1 MKVKTKITISVLVL
15 LLSVIAV
22 VSAIVA
28 IMALTQQ
35 AIVSNL
41 SIGYYATRDVYAT
54 IAGGVYSGGSKVK
67 DINMAINGD
76 SSSGSLNLENLTIDD
91 SATEKSLSID
101 FIITNNQPNANKGEL
116 YVTPKITT
124 TSKTNIE
131 YTKYVSFDDDLNY
144 VEEYRSKNI
153 LVLQNQTAYIQYRF
167 SVVDDTQNA
176 NLQGEITLN
185 LYSVKS
191 DELPSDVSTST
202 IAGVGHYPQTYVGNA
217 LNETLKTASLTPT
230 GKTYTTDSAGDEV
243 TLTEYIYNGKK
254 VAKLEEVYSFD
265 ETSRYHFSNGEQI
278 LADGEICF
286 FYVQPI
292 KVIAVGT
299 LNDNIIYETREILFS
314 RMFDSSTYKWAD
326 SSLRTFLNGTFL
338 TESGINA
345 KAITIKNDTS
355 VGNEC
360 DNADTIDKLWLP
372 SSAEMVALDP
382 HGDKYDKLPT
392 DMAFATYCWYLYDEE
407 EYQVPVSVQFWCRTC
422 PDDGFNHYAFYDQ
435 LNSSPEDNYGC
446 IETDGEYLERKSV
459 CFRFVMANM

>member
-1 MKVKTKITISVLVL
+1 MKVKTKVTISVLVL
-15 LLSVIAV
+15 LLSVIAA

-67 DINMAINGD
+67 DINMTINGD

-124 TSKTNIE
+124 TSKTNIN
-131 YTKYVSFDDDLNY
+131 YTKYVSFDDDSNY
-144 VEEYRSKNI
+144 EANYLSNV

-202 IAGVGHYPQTYVGNA
+202 IAGVGHYPQTYVGNT
-217 LNETLKTASLTPT
+217 LNETLKTATLTPT
-230 GKTYTTDSAGDEV
+230 GNVYTTDSAGDEV

-254 VAKLEEVYSFD
+254 IAKLEEVNSFD
-265 ETSRYHFSNGEQI
+265 DTYEYSTGEYVTENGCV
-278 LADGEICF
+278 AF

-292 KVIAVGT
+292 KVEAVGT
-299 LNDNIIYETREILFS
+299 LNDNIIYETKEILFS
-314 RMFDSSTYKWAD
+314 KMFDASTNKWAD

-355 VGNEC
+355 VGNYC

-372 SSAEMVALDP
+372 SVVELEEHDSETW
-382 HGDKYDKLPT
+382 YTIPT
-392 DMAFATYCWYLYDEE
+392 DMTIATCFWYDYMGSHYGLNAITY
-407 EYQVPVSVQFWCRTC
+407 WCRTQSSSQSL
-422 PDDGFNHYAFYDQ
+422 HYVSGGYGSETS
-435 LNSSPEDNYGC
+435 LGEDES
-446 IETDGEYLERKSV
+446 IETDGEPEENDVGIR
-459 CFRFVMANM
+459 FRFAMANM